1 MINKLSCVIIDDD
14 PLSIKILS
22 ALIEKTTTLDLK
34 KTFTNPITAGEYLLE
49 KPVDLLFLDV
59 EMPEMTGLDFLGT
72 LDYKPQVIIISTHEK
87 YASKAFELEATDY
100 LDKPI
105 NDDSRFITATQR
117 VIKNHELKHNTSPD
131 NIFLKVDSVLV
142 NFNLTD
148 IDFIEA
154 YGDYIKVHAQNKVY
168 TIYATLKSLENT
180 LPPSSFVRVH
190 RSYIVRLDKIANID
204 ISCLKIK
211 DVTIPISNTYKP
223 QLLAKI
229 KTL

>member
-14 PLSIKILS
+14 TLSIKILS
-22 ALIEKTTTLDLK
+22 ALIEKTATLDLQ
-34 KTFTNPITAGEYLLE
+34 KTFTNPIKASEYLLE
-49 KPVDLLFLDV
+49 NHVDLLFLDV

-72 LDYKPQVIIISTHEK
+72 LDYKPQVVIVSTHEK

-100 LDKPI
+100 LVKPI
-105 NDDSRFITATQR
+105 NDISRFITATQR
-117 VIKNHELKHNTSPD
+117 VVKNHELKSQTTSD
-131 NIFLKVDSVLV
+131 NLFLKVDSVLI

-154 YGDYIKVHAQNKVY
+154 YGDYVKVHAHGKVY

-180 LPPSSFVRVH
+180 LPTNSFVRIH
-190 RSYIVRLDKIANID
+190 RSYIVRLDKIKSID
-204 ISCLKIK
+204 ISCLQ
-211 DVTIPISNTYKP
+211 VAEETIPISNTYKP